1 VPSTLDVL
9 LHDVLNAIQMQ
20 AIFGIALADGNQKVG
35 ADKQIDLS
43 DRKFSILIVKGVEDN
58 KGISRKVFNL
68 GNLVFV
74 KTILDRKR
82 METQGIDKV
91 REFLLRCLAV
101 MQPHKASVL
110 CRSQSLVIGCDA
122 REFSCLR
129 DMVEP

>member
-1 VPSTLDVL
+1 
-9 LHDVLNAIQMQ
+9 MRQ
-20 AIFGIALADGNQKVG
+20 AYQKSGPASLAQPLAGEAFIPGLTPGVFS
-35 ADKQIDLS
+35 LES
-43 DRKFSILIVKGVEDN
+43 D

-82 METQGIDKV
+82 METQGIDEA

-101 MQPHKASVL
+101 MQPHKTSVL
-110 CRSQSLVIGCDA
+110 CRSQRRVHGGDA